1 MPYNPKEHHRR
12 STRWFGYDYTQAG
25 AYFVTACV
33 QGHTCLF
40 GEIIDG
46 EMRLNDA
53 GRMVQAAWNQLPDH
67 YPVVE
72 TDAFVVTPNH
82 VHGIIRLAFD
92 PAIRGPD
99 PNGRPDACRKPDP
112 TVWAGPRACPNETGQ
127 PRGVAPTSGG
137 RPLSLG
143 DVVHRFKTLTT
154 KRYADGVKQQGW
166 SPFPGRLWQR
176 NYYEHVIRSEASLS
190 RIRQYITTNPISW
203 TADNENPQAKP
214 QW

>member
-1 MPYNPKEHHRR
+1 
-12 STRWFGYDYTQAG
+12 
-25 AYFVTACV
+25 
-33 QGHTCLF
+33 
-40 GEIIDG
+40 
-46 EMRLNDA
+46 
-53 GRMVQAAWNQLPDH
+53 
-67 YPVVE
+67 
-72 TDAFVVTPNH
+72 
-82 VHGIIRLAFD
+82 
-92 PAIRGPD
+92 
-99 PNGRPDACRKPDP
+99 
-112 TVWAGPRACPNETGQ
+112 
-127 PRGVAPTSGG
+127 
-137 RPLSLG
+137 LG